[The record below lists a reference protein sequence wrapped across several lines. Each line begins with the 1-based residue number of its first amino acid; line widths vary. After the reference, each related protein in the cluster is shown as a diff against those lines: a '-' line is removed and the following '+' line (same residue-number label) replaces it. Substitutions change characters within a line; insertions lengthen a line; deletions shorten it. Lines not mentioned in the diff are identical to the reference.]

1 MMISVSGMKR
11 RIQYSGLAVLSA
23 AVLAIPGA
31 YAEQKPAAAVRT
43 ARDEIKAF
51 CANIADAARDQRYLL
66 QKEELTR
73 LQADVDERIALL
85 EKRKIEYEDWLKKR
99 NDFLKRADEG
109 LISIY
114 KTMKPDAAAEQL
126 QLVDPN
132 IASAIIMKLA
142 PRQSALILA
151 EMEEDKAATLT
162 SIISAAVNRKPSR
175 KNPT

>member
-1 MMISVSGMKR
+1 
-11 RIQYSGLAVLSA
+11 
-23 AVLAIPGA
+23 
-31 YAEQKPAAAVRT
+31 
-43 ARDEIKAF
+43 
-51 CANIADAARDQRYLL
+51 
-66 QKEELTR
+66 
-73 LQADVDERIALL
+73 
-85 EKRKIEYEDWLKKR
+85 
-99 NDFLKRADEG
+99 
-109 LISIY
+109 
-114 KTMKPDAAAEQL
+114 MKPDAAAEQL